1 MDFSLAIGLDD
12 YINLTPPT
20 PYAENDA
27 NVFDIVMGDVIE
39 VQNRYKLLG
48 DKATLRTVT
57 RTIDIISA
65 KLENDD
71 RLFFFYAGHGEN
83 FDGTPHLSLYDSDDL
98 SDSWISIE
106 ELFNKINCNCDRSLF
121 FIDACESTKKLGS
134 RKQSIDKFDVRDLK
148 ERSQNTQYCCVFSAT
163 SHKGVASIIPEEK
176 HGIWSF
182 YLLRALKGQAPRAL
196 VNETILTSNSLQNY
210 LSHSVKKYSK
220 SNPSQVKLQDAY
232 KWGKET
238 GEILIHEY
246 PKSEVE
252 TYKTV
257 PEDTSHRIAFVTKQ
271 KYSVKKLSGFKR
283 GIHHVPSYHSD
294 AAESFVAN
302 ISTQEVEENIYEVSS
317 SLREILDLRRRDFKV
332 SIEAGSGNFTCPY
345 CYYDCFIE
353 CNENDLSEA
362 ILTMRFQPIDIKK
375 IFEHT
380 ERLDE
385 CFPKWFDFLLYDL
398 PKAIDIGDLID
409 QFEDNYELAKKYNL
423 DYPDDASH
431 LTISIPGSDREI
443 TIRSNEVEI
452 NFWSTET
459 VPSMIE
465 GLKQIANRVAEITS
479 NRMKLLN

>member
-1 MDFSLAIGLDD
+1 MDFSVAIGLDD

-27 NVFDIVMGDVIE
+27 KSFDSVMADVLEI
-39 VQNRYKLLG
+39 QIRYMLLG

-57 RTIDIISA
+57 RTIDQISA

-98 SDSWISIE
+98 SESWISIE
-106 ELFNKINCNCDRSLF
+106 ELFNKFNSKCDRSLF

-148 ERSQNTQYCCVFSAT
+148 ERSLNTQYCCVFSAT

-196 VNETILTSNSLQNY
+196 VNGTILTNNSLQNY
-210 LSHSVKKYSK
+210 LSHSVKQYSK
-220 SNPSQVKLQDAY
+220 SNPSQLELQEAY

-238 GEILIHEY
+238 GDILIHEY
-246 PKSEVE
+246 PKSEVD

-257 PEDTSHRIAFVTKQ
+257 PEDTSRRIAFVTKQ
-271 KYSVKKLSGFKR
+271 TFSVKNLSGFKK
-283 GIHHVPSYHSD
+283 GVHHVPSYHSE
-294 AAESFVAN
+294 AAESFIAK
-302 ISTQEVEENIYEVSS
+302 ISTQEIEENITEVSS
-317 SLREILDLRRRDFKV
+317 SLRDILDLRRRDFEV
-332 SIEAGSGNFTCPY
+332 SIEAGFGNFTCPY

-353 CNENDLSEA
+353 CDEGDLAQA

-398 PKAIDIGDLID
+398 PNAIDIGDLID
-409 QFEDNYELAKKYNL
+409 QFEDDYELAKKYKL
-423 DYPDDASH
+423 DYPDDSSY
-431 LTISIPGSDREI
+431 LSLSIPGSDREI
-443 TIRSNEVEI
+443 TIKSNEVEI
-452 NFWSTET
+452 YFRSTET

-465 GLKQIANRVAEITS
+465 GLKQIANRVSEITS